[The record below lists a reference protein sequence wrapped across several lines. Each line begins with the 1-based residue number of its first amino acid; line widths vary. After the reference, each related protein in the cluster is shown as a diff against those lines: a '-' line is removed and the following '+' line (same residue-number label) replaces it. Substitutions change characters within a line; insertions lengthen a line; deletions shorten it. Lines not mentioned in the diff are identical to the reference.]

1 MTLKKKQLVRIK
13 KKKKRKGRRSDQL
26 PMALDWT
33 GNSLALAT

>member
-1 MTLKKKQLVRIK
+1 MTFKKKQLVRI

>member
-1 MTLKKKQLVRIK
+1 MTLKKKAASQN
-13 KKKKRKGRRSDQL
+13 KKKRKGRRSDQL

>member
-1 MTLKKKQLVRIK
+1 MTFKKKAASQN